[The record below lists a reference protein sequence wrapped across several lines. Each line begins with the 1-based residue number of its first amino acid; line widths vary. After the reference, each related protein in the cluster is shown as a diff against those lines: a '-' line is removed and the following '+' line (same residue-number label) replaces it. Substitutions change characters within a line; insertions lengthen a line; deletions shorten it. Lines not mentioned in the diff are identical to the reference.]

1 LSEYFENQRQFKMNG
16 EDSFTPEMMIKILG
30 RVSEDF
36 KYSTLN

>member
-1 LSEYFENQRQFKMNG
+1 MNG

-36 KYSTLN
+36 KYSILN

>member
-1 LSEYFENQRQFKMNG
+1 MSEYFEEQRQNKMIR

-36 KYSTLN
+36 KYSILN

>member
-1 LSEYFENQRQFKMNG
+1 MDGK
-16 EDSFTPEMMIKILG
+16 DSFTPEMMIKILG